1 VGVLPFIPGEI
12 IKMALILA
20 VVLGVEA
27 TWKRA

>member
-1 VGVLPFIPGEI
+1 VGALLFIPGEI

-27 TWKRA
+27 TWKLA